1 MIKFWCVCPHHIHPP
16 PPFPLSLQS
25 VAAVGISGRN
35 QNTLLHVLLL
45 PPPVNPIA
53 IRNIR
58 ANHFAN
64 VTRPQFCCVCGWK
77 RGGGISWLL
86 LSLRVPYFIL
96 IYSVVHAYFRYGLPR
111 RIHAFP
117 SGWLGSFG
125 STIAWL
131 QQLPPLPPLSTVWS
145 PCSSSLLSALPAQW
159 LAYDLLF
166 KVETPPSHLCPCF
179 LLNLLHNCGSI
190 TWKSCQIEFLNFHM
204 SEWKPW
210 K

>member
-131 QQLPPLPPLSTVWS
+131 QQLPLSPLQCGVLVAAHCCL
-145 PCSSSLLSALPAQW
+145 PCLLS
-159 LAYDLLF
+159 
-166 KVETPPSHLCPCF
+166 
-179 LLNLLHNCGSI
+179 GSI
-190 TWKSCQIEFLNFHM
+190 MIYSLRWRLLPLASVPASCWTCSIIVAQLHGKVAKLNF
-204 SEWKPW
+204 
-210 K
+210 